1 MLRGRRS
8 ARTKYRINVRLQVHR
23 LIVRGANVRTLVVRA
38 KVHVRTGD
46 ALDTLNVRVDDRAA
60 EEVEVEV
67 VLCEE
72 FLSTTL
78 STALMLP
85 IREWPYLVIAC
96 DQ

>member
-1 MLRGRRS
+1 M
-8 ARTKYRINVRLQVHR
+8 
-23 LIVRGANVRTLVVRA
+23 RGADVRTLVVRA
-38 KVHVRTGD
+38 EVHVRTGD

-72 FLSTTL
+72 LIHQRL
-78 STALMLP
+78 RPLPLILP